1 MDTQQPAYRNPPS
14 RRGTARGNVTIRL
27 ATVEPS
33 PDVFAAVMAT
43 GILSVAAADHRYTA
57 ISEALGVI
65 ASLGL
70 VLLVLVAIAT
80 RRFSHWDL
88 KDPAADLLRPAP
100 DQQSSRNAALRRCV
114 VGVRLP
120 PGHVLRGQ
128 LCHGRRDRATRTD
141 HGGWSSSGTR
151 WRRGSLW
158 SLPVCCWRAARWSA
172 GPDPD
177 AGRPQFQR
185 GQRPDGDRILV
196 TPGADRIRAHGRKFG
211 R

>member
-1 MDTQQPAYRNPPS
+1 M
-14 RRGTARGNVTIRL
+14 TIRL

-120 PGHVLRGQ
+120 LGMY
-128 LCHGRRDRATRTD
+128 
-141 HGGWSSSGTR
+141 S
-151 WRRGSLW
+151 
-158 SLPVCCWRAARWSA
+158 AASYA
-172 GPDPD
+172 M
-177 AGRPQFQR
+177 AVEI
-185 GQRPDGDRILV
+185 GQRALITVSLV
-196 TPGADRIRAHGRKFG
+196 FFWDALAAWFIVVVAGLLLACRALVSRSGS
-211 R
+211 